1 MVSLLSPVLL
11 GTVLG
16 TAVQLTQPRLSSGL
30 VYGVIVLLA
39 LVLWVVSAIYW
50 RADNRRR
57 WVALLVAALLSLGAT
72 GLRALAFEA
81 QGLSA
86 ALEGRDVA
94 VTGVVAGMVDRQ
106 ETGLRFRLDVE
117 QALLD
122 GQPVALPERI
132 ELGWYGGVLGTEG
145 PLMLQRQPLELA
157 PGERWQMTV
166 RLKAPHGARNPHG
179 FDYEL
184 WMWERGVQA
193 SGYVRAGP
201 KDAPPM
207 RLAQTLRHPVEQWR
221 QQVRDRIVGQVEDRT
236 QAGLI
241 AALAV
246 GDQRAIER
254 VDWDI
259 YRATGVAHLMSISG
273 LHVTMFA
280 WLAGWL
286 SAWLWRRSTRLCLWL
301 PAPDAGLLCGL
312 CLACAYALFSG
323 WGLPAQRTVLMLA
336 VVCLLRLSG
345 RRWPWPVVWLLA
357 CAVVVVA
364 DPWALLQPGFWLS
377 FVAVGVLF
385 ASDNRAD
392 TGAPQ
397 GLRARALAG
406 LREQWLITLA
416 LAPLGLMLFGQVSL
430 IGLLANALAIPWV
443 TLLVTPLS
451 LLGVVWDGFWP
462 PAAWSVSIL
471 ASGLGHLADL
481 PLATLSLPQAPL
493 WAGLLGT
500 LGGVLLVMPLAPP
513 LHLTGL
519 AFMLPVLLWQAP
531 RPGAGEFE
539 VLAADIGQG
548 NAVIVQTADHALV
561 FDAGPRF
568 SADSDAGHRVLVPL
582 LRSLGI
588 RVDTLVL
595 SHRDSDHVGGAGAVL
610 QMQTSAALV
619 GSLGPDHP
627 LAALRPLQPCLA
639 GQRWRWDGVDFEFLH
654 PRPGDVGATQTSNAM
669 SCVLRISNGRTA
681 ALLTGDIEQAQESV
695 LVQTQGA
702 LLAADLLLVPHHG
715 SRTSSSDTFLAAV
728 QPRVALVQAG
738 YRNRYGHP
746 APAVMQRYRQRQIAV
761 FDSPHCGAALWH
773 SDRPGQVRCE
783 RTERPRYWQHRPP

>member
-81 QGLSA
+81 QGLSS

-145 PLMLQRQPLELA
+145 PLMLQRQPLALA

-246 GDQRAIER
+246 GDQRAM
-254 VDWDI
+254 DQWS
-259 YRATGVAHLMSISG
+259 RAIQ
-273 LHVTMFA
+273 F
-280 WLAGWL
+280 
-286 SAWLWRRSTRLCLWL
+286 
-301 PAPDAGLLCGL
+301 
-312 CLACAYALFSG
+312 
-323 WGLPAQRTVLMLA
+323 
-336 VVCLLRLSG
+336 
-345 RRWPWPVVWLLA
+345 
-357 CAVVVVA
+357 
-364 DPWALLQPGFWLS
+364 
-377 FVAVGVLF
+377 
-385 ASDNRAD
+385 
-392 TGAPQ
+392 
-397 GLRARALAG
+397 
-406 LREQWLITLA
+406 
-416 LAPLGLMLFGQVSL
+416 
-430 IGLLANALAIPWV
+430 
-443 TLLVTPLS
+443 
-451 LLGVVWDGFWP
+451 
-462 PAAWSVSIL
+462 
-471 ASGLGHLADL
+471 
-481 PLATLSLPQAPL
+481 
-493 WAGLLGT
+493 
-500 LGGVLLVMPLAPP
+500 
-513 LHLTGL
+513 
-519 AFMLPVLLWQAP
+519 
-531 RPGAGEFE
+531 
-539 VLAADIGQG
+539 
-548 NAVIVQTADHALV
+548 
-561 FDAGPRF
+561 
-568 SADSDAGHRVLVPL
+568 
-582 LRSLGI
+582 
-588 RVDTLVL
+588 
-595 SHRDSDHVGGAGAVL
+595 
-610 QMQTSAALV
+610 
-619 GSLGPDHP
+619 
-627 LAALRPLQPCLA
+627 
-639 GQRWRWDGVDFEFLH
+639 
-654 PRPGDVGATQTSNAM
+654 
-669 SCVLRISNGRTA
+669 
-681 ALLTGDIEQAQESV
+681 
-695 LVQTQGA
+695 
-702 LLAADLLLVPHHG
+702 
-715 SRTSSSDTFLAAV
+715 
-728 QPRVALVQAG
+728 
-738 YRNRYGHP
+738 
-746 APAVMQRYRQRQIAV
+746 
-761 FDSPHCGAALWH
+761 
-773 SDRPGQVRCE
+773 
-783 RTERPRYWQHRPP
+783 